1 MRKAI
6 GKLNG
11 FKKRVLCESFF
22 NRGVRSSSN
31 KYSFGFLTII
41 RSAAEITIR
50 CQRIRSYLFLLF
62 LSFDQLMSRNF
73 SAVLPNLKVYGWL
86 KNWLKINNN
95 DKKPPELHRRSPGKG
110 I

>member
-1 MRKAI
+1 
-6 GKLNG
+6 
-11 FKKRVLCESFF
+11 
-22 NRGVRSSSN
+22 
-31 KYSFGFLTII
+31 
-41 RSAAEITIR
+41 
-50 CQRIRSYLFLLF
+50 LF